1 MALPNKVIKLRS
13 PYFLARKGS
22 DLKSM
27 FVDLYVWNGDF
38 VDDKPEEPTF
48 SLYSTALFNTG
59 SGANVAQ
66 IDIASFAEDYVE
78 TNYTTNQDSNSVFIY
93 YDEFYLN
100 DGDEEFTVGNS
111 DEFIGLAGYSYYED
125 GSNYDV
131 QPEILSAT
139 REYTLPSYN
148 QSDGI
153 YIPCLSNN
161 LQKIEYYDYF
171 VSFDTTTFTV
181 PPFFTKTIT
190 STPTSSGDVITYVPS
205 YNKSGDTKT
214 IVITFTTGNT
224 YVIRLREYK
233 GLCGME
239 SILMSFVNSFGANEN
254 MWFLGNNKTSV
265 STRRESYNRST
276 QVFGGYDIDKPQNTA
291 LSLTGELN
299 LTLNTGF
306 VNQEVNPA
314 MQEMMLSKNIWT
326 SIPENLLGVPAYYSN
341 GSPYV
346 SPVHIV
352 NQNLVFETDRLTKLI
367 NYTVQLKSSVNRFNN
382 NR

>member
-1 MALPNKVIKLRS
+1 
-13 PYFLARKGS
+13 
-22 DLKSM
+22 
-27 FVDLYVWNGDF
+27 
-38 VDDKPEEPTF
+38 
-48 SLYSTALFNTG
+48 
-59 SGANVAQ
+59 
-66 IDIASFAEDYVE
+66 
-78 TNYTTNQDSNSVFIY
+78 
-93 YDEFYLN
+93 
-100 DGDEEFTVGNS
+100 
-111 DEFIGLAGYSYYED
+111 
-125 GSNYDV
+125 
-131 QPEILSAT
+131 
-139 REYTLPSYN
+139 
-148 QSDGI
+148 
-153 YIPCLSNN
+153 
-161 LQKIEYYDYF
+161 
-171 VSFDTTTFTV
+171 
-181 PPFFTKTIT
+181 
-190 STPTSSGDVITYVPS
+190 
-205 YNKSGDTKT
+205 
-214 IVITFTTGNT
+214 
-224 YVIRLREYK
+224 
-233 GLCGME
+233 ME

-341 GSPYV
+341 GSLYV